1 MTVSTGLSSDE
12 SSARAFFEEQLP
24 AHLRGATRPPA
35 GGLFVFHVTGEGG
48 GNWSLDL
55 GGMPPAC
62 RNGVTDGADCTI
74 TLTAEDL
81 ISVLRRKVELEELFY
96 SQRVHVTGDLNRAA
110 VLPQLFTDVTTP
122 RAGLATLLA
131 PYPTEEFFAQ
141 HWPAKHLLLPPS
153 LGRLNALESMMPVR
167 DLDALLDAWRATVR
181 VFPPG
186 ERDQLSPHVDTRAAA
201 QLYARGFTLVFDSV
215 DLWFPELHAWLEAVQ
230 VELGLPPTV
239 WGRCMIYATQTG
251 NGFNPHFDENA
262 NFAIQ
267 LRGVK
272 HWRVAPNASV
282 VDPTIGYRLGG
293 YLHPELLAEAHAPL
307 PEQMPDAE
315 AFEVTLEPGALL
327 FLPRSYWHHT
337 TALEPSLSLNF
348 TFDQPCWADVLT
360 KALRSRLIRRPEWR
374 ELATGVGSQD
384 GAAASA
390 SARAQSLLA
399 DLADEAG
406 RSDAAELF
414 DALPP
419 YAPGGELIDLKRDW
433 VETLLQLAV
442 AKPAPTPAAQTAIG
456 MLLYER
462 LLIGWENP
470 AGVSG
475 ICQFQLDGPE
485 GGRFY
490 LRVTPHEMNYH
501 EGDADDATAFV
512 RMPAAIARELAVGD
526 NVDFHDPVNF
536 DHIEAGGDDTILSML
551 AQMTKVPN
559 RDAGARFADAEARAA
574 QLPRMNEPL
583 RLTRPTAAEV
593 SEAVAAGVPLLLR
606 DALPGWEAAMRWDYA
621 SIRRQFGHLQVK
633 STAGVSSLSEFLDA
647 LDASNDNLPPYT
659 LGSVMPPE
667 MVGYFPAPFF
677 DPTSFGP
684 TQIWMGSGANQ
695 ISTLLHRDSGDAF
708 LGQLIGR
715 KNFKL
720 YSPDQ
725 TPYLYVFK
733 SYNRDQPC
741 WVNPWEP
748 DFERF
753 PLFREAFA
761 TEFTLEPGEL
771 IIIPRGWYHTVMALD
786 RTLSVG
792 FHREPVTD
800 FGRML

>member
-1 MTVSTGLSSDE
+1 
-12 SSARAFFEEQLP
+12 
-24 AHLRGATRPPA
+24 
-35 GGLFVFHVTGEGG
+35 
-48 GNWSLDL
+48 
-55 GGMPPAC
+55 
-62 RNGVTDGADCTI
+62 
-74 TLTAEDL
+74 
-81 ISVLRRKVELEELFY
+81 VELEELFY
-96 SQRVHVTGDLNRAA
+96 NQRVQVTGDLNRAA
-110 VLPQLFTDVTTP
+110 VIPQLFTDVTAP
-122 RAGLATLLA
+122 KSGLATLLA
-131 PYPTEEFFAQ
+131 PYSTEEFFAR
-141 HWPAKHLLLPPS
+141 HWPANHVLLPAS
-153 LGRLNALESMMPVR
+153 LGRLNALESMVPVR
-167 DLDALLDAWRATVR
+167 DLEMLLDAWRSTVR

-186 ERDQLSPHVDTRAAA
+186 ERDQLSPHVSTEAAA
-201 QLYARGFTLVFDSV
+201 QLYERGFTLVFDSV
-215 DLWFPELHAWLEAVQ
+215 DLWFSGLRAWLEAIQ

-239 WGRCMIYATQTG
+239 WGRCMIYATPTG

-272 HWRVAPNASV
+272 RWRVAPNASV
-282 VDPTIGYRLGG
+282 VDPTAGYRLGG
-293 YLHPELLAEAHAPL
+293 YLNPELLAETHDLL
-307 PEQMPDAE
+307 PERMPDVE

-327 FLPRSYWHHT
+327 FLPRGYWHHT
-337 TALEPSLSLNF
+337 TAPEPSLSLNF

-374 ELATGVGSQD
+374 ELATGVGVRD
-384 GAAASA
+384 ERARHAAT
-390 SARAQSLLA
+390 RAKSLLA
-399 DLADEAG
+399 DLATEVSQADTA
-406 RSDAAELF
+406 DLL
-414 DALPP
+414 DALAP

-433 VETLLQLAV
+433 VQTLLQLAV
-442 AKPAPTPAAQTAIG
+442 ADSPPMPTRAPAPQTAIG

-462 LLIGWENP
+462 LLLGWENP
-470 AGVSG
+470 AGLSG

-490 LRVTPHEMNYH
+490 LRLTPHELTYH
-501 EGDADDATAFV
+501 EGHADDATAFV
-512 RMPAAIARELAVGD
+512 RMPATIARELAVGD

-536 DHIEAGGDDTILSML
+536 DHIEAGGDDAILSML

-559 RDAGARFADAEARAA
+559 RDAGARFTDAEERAA
-574 QLPRMNEPL
+574 RLPRMTEPM
-583 RLTRPTAAEV
+583 RLTRPSAAEV
-593 SEAVAAGVPLLLR
+593 SEAVAAGIPLLLR
-606 DALPGWEAAMRWDYA
+606 DALPGWEEATRWDYT
-621 SIRRQFGHLQVK
+621 SVRRQFGHLQVK
-633 STAGVSSLSEFLDA
+633 STVGVSSLGEFLDA
-647 LDASNDNLPPYT
+647 LDASTHNPAPYT

-677 DPTSFGP
+677 DPASFGP
-684 TQIWMGSGANQ
+684 TQIWMGSGPNQ

-715 KNFKL
+715 KRFKL

-761 TEFTLEPGEL
+761 TEFILEPGEL
-771 IIIPRGWYHTVMALD
+771 VIIPRGWYHTVMALD